1 MIVAVGAMGKVQ
13 VTADEIIHMIAM
25 RNGLVPT
32 SRSMAVRGV
41 VTAAGMGRSAG
52 SRILAG
58 HVQGVL
64 VDMVAMD
71 EVEVAIVQVV
81 GMVFMGN
88 RLVAAVGSMLVSVVV
103 MDRMG
108 AHCGDSFRQGG

>member
-1 MIVAVGAMGKVQ
+1 MIVAVGVMGKVQ

-52 SRILAG
+52 SGILAG
-58 HVQGVL
+58 DGECMFVDVVLMEMVQ
-64 VDMVAMD
+64 
-71 EVEVAIVQVV
+71 VAIVQVV
-81 GMVFMGN
+81 GMVFMGH

-108 AHCGDSFRQGG
+108 AHSGDSFRQGG